1 MEREAVPQDDSRT
14 LGGYRK
20 AVYARDAQ
28 GRIVPVASSGWV
40 VEEVVTTQAA
50 DALRQQAET
59 ARLAARAGTGS
70 PLSYWMYA
78 RRMDLP
84 LLAQTTGLWQWQVRR
99 HLRQPIAQLKP
110 STAGALRPR
119 AGPAGHA
126 AHAVP
131 RRSRSQGA
139 GATAR
144 ARPPWPLNTATPH
157 TARAA

>member
-50 DALRQQAET
+50 DALRLQAEA

-99 HLRQPIAQLKP
+99 HLRQPIARLKP
-110 STAGALRPR
+110 STLARYARALGLPATQLMQCPDAPEAGA
-119 AGPAGHA
+119 A
-126 AHAVP
+126 
-131 RRSRSQGA
+131 
-139 GATAR
+139 
-144 ARPPWPLNTATPH
+144 PPQSPH
-157 TARAA
+157 GL